1 MRTQANFQ
9 KLQDFSENSRFCH
22 LELYAVKKPSYGFPT
37 SGQTSFLKT
46 TLMLAVPAWNF
57 DRGDSVV
64 TQIVLGSACP
74 DQDQAV
80 PSVGFGKNLSLNDV
94 GGTFGGL
101 LGEAGP

>member
-1 MRTQANFQ
+1 
-9 KLQDFSENSRFCH
+9 
-22 LELYAVKKPSYGFPT
+22 
-37 SGQTSFLKT
+37 
-46 TLMLAVPAWNF
+46 MLAVPAWNF

-80 PSVGFGKNLSLNDV
+80 PSIGFGKYLSLNDV